1 MKKLLLTLSAQH
13 IWALL
18 CVLCFVKPLQ
28 GQQLFGYWH
37 NWNDSRAPYIP
48 IQEVDDRYDVIHVA
62 FALPASPQNMWMRF
76 DPEGIDPESFKDAIA
91 DLQAQGKKVCLSV
104 GGATA
109 SFDFSTSIQKSD
121 FVASMLAILEYYA
134 FDGLDINI
142 EFGNPILI
150 QGGTIKQPQS
160 IAQQHLISAV
170 REIMATYREQF
181 DKKMMLTMA
190 PETAYVQ
197 GGQSAFG
204 NIWGGYLPILDAL
217 RDSLDLIHVQLYNSG
232 SMYGIDRGIYYQGT
246 TDFTVALTEAIIKGF
261 DTNGGYFEGFPAQK
275 IAVGLPACSQAAGGG
290 YMAADSTM
298 AAIRYLKGE
307 GPKPG
312 SYTLVTSGGYPD
324 LGGMMTWSINWDAV
338 ASCGGAYTYAQT
350 FTEVFADPTNIAA
363 DYKDKPLLKVFPNPS
378 SGEFTLIFPSPKAE
392 ITVWDS
398 WGRRVYAKLSQET
411 VSSIKLSESGSYMLR
426 ISTENGIHT
435 ARLIV
440 R

>member
-1 MKKLLLTLSAQH
+1 MLIISSMISSQA
-13 IWALL
+13 
-18 CVLCFVKPLQ
+18 
-28 GQQLFGYWH
+28 QQLVGYWH

-48 IQEVDDRYDVIHVA
+48 IKDIDDRYNVIHIA
-62 FALPASPQNMWMRF
+62 FALPTSPQNMWIRF
-76 DPEGIDPESFKDAIA
+76 DPEGIDAESFKADIA
-91 DLQAQGKKVCLSV
+91 DLRAQGKKVCLSV

-109 SFDFSTSIQKSD
+109 SFDFSTSSQKSD
-121 FVASMLAILEYYA
+121 FVSSILALLEYYA
-134 FDGLDINI
+134 FDGLDLNL

-160 IAQQHLISAV
+160 IAQQHFISAV
-170 REIMATYREQF
+170 KEIMTAYSAQF
-181 DKKMMLTMA
+181 NNKMMLTMA

-217 RDSLDLIHVQLYNSG
+217 RDSLDLLHVQLYNSG
-232 SMYGIDRGIYYQGT
+232 SMYGIDRGIYYQGS

-290 YMAADSTM
+290 FMMADSIL
-298 AAIRYLKGE
+298 AAVRYLKGE

-312 SYTLVTSGGYPD
+312 SYTLATPGGYPD

-338 ASCGGAYTYAQT
+338 ASCGDTYTYAQT
-350 FTEVFADPTNIAA
+350 YSEAFADPTNSTV
-363 DYKDKPLLKVFPNPS
+363 DYNDQSLFKVFPNPS
-378 SGEFTLIFPSPKAE
+378 SGEFTLMLSGSKTEVTI
-392 ITVWDS
+392 WDS
-398 WGRRVYAKLSQET
+398 WGRRIFTKMTQEK
-411 VSSIKLSESGSYMLR
+411 VFSIKLSEPGSYMLR
-426 ISTENGIHT
+426 IGTGSGIQT
-435 ARLIV
+435 SRLIV